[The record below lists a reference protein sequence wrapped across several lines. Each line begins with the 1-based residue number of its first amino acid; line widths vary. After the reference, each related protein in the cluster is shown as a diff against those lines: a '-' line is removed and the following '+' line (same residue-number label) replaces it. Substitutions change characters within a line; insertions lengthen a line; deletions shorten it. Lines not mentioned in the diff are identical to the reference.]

1 MSANATSIVQR
12 LPHALNLPAVLTV
25 AVASS
30 LIVLSPGIREAV
42 GEVVWIVSLAV
53 FFFAIVWLMGKF
65 VRWAFSLGAGQRKLS
80 GNERTRL
87 YFTIHSLLGSLSGV
101 TGSLF
106 LSEGA
111 PIISERIAEIYA
123 QLRQF
128 GVSTPRLD
136 PSDPTTDLDDHIAFL
151 RSLQPFIAGAP
162 LQAVRGHAQRS
173 MQNAR

>member
-1 MSANATSIVQR
+1 MSANVTSIVKR
-12 LPHALNLPAVLTV
+12 LPQTLNLLAVLTV
-25 AVASS
+25 AAASS
-30 LIVLSPGIREAV
+30 IIVLSPGIREPV

-53 FFFAIVWLMGKF
+53 LLFAIVWLMGKF
-65 VRWAFSLGAGQRKLS
+65 GGWVFSLGAGQRKLS

-101 TGSLF
+101 TGSLY

-111 PIISERIAEIYA
+111 PIVSERMAEIYA
-123 QLRQF
+123 QLRRF

-151 RSLQPFIAGAP
+151 RSLQPLIAGAP
-162 LQAVRGHAQRS
+162 LKALRDHAQRLRLS
-173 MQNAR
+173 VR